1 MSPTVAVRG
10 EVTREVPP
18 EIATVSVSVAASD
31 RERTVALTRLSERN
45 AALGVLLD
53 GFGDVIERRETSGL
67 YVYPITK
74 GPAERVTG
82 YRGSVTLTATVA
94 DFTVLGDLVLRLA
107 DQDQATVS
115 GPHWALRPDSGAHR
129 QARHDAIADALV
141 RAREYAEALGS
152 QVVSLIELA
161 DTGLSARDGGGGP
174 IALSAG
180 GGAMRT
186 MSASA
191 PQLDLEPRLQWVHAS
206 VEARFAITDPPS
218 LGG

>member
-1 MSPTVAVRG
+1 MTPTVAVRG
-10 EVTREVPP
+10 EVTREVAP

-31 RERTVALTRLSERN
+31 RERTPTLTLLSERA

-53 GFGDVIERRETSGL
+53 EYDGAIERRETSGL
-67 YVYPITK
+67 WVYPVTK

-82 YRGSVTLTATVA
+82 YRGSVSLNVTVT

-115 GPHWALRPDSGAHR
+115 GPHWALRPDSGVYR

-152 QVVSLIELA
+152 RVVSLIELA
-161 DTGLSARDGGGGP
+161 DTGLSGQHPEGSPVALGGG
-174 IALSAG
+174 
-180 GGAMRT
+180 MRT
-186 MSASA
+186 MMAGAA
-191 PQLDLEPRLQWVHAS
+191 PSLDLEPRLQWIHAS

-218 LGG
+218 LAG

>member
-1 MSPTVAVRG
+1 MTPTVAVRG

-18 EIATVSVSVAASD
+18 EIATVSVTIAAGD
-31 RERTVALTRLSERN
+31 RERTVALTRLSERS

-53 GFGDVIERRETSGL
+53 EYADAIERRETSGL

-82 YRGSVTLTATVA
+82 YRGSVSLSVTVA

-115 GPHWALRPDSGAHR
+115 GPHWALRPDSGVHR

-161 DTGLSARDGGGGP
+161 DTGLSARGDGPPDMVGGG
-174 IALSAG
+174 
-180 GGAMRT
+180 MRT
-186 MSASA
+186 MMAAGAGA
-191 PQLDLEPRLQWVHAS
+191 PALDLEPRLQWVHAS
-206 VEARFAITDPPS
+206 IEARFAITAPPS